1 MLEGMEFFSR
11 LFRSSRTST
20 SPLKKLTFL
29 LMDGGSWMVRNSKQK
44 NSSLIYLL
52 FDGIYFLNVLAKLGY
67 VFGTVFHVTDQN
79 GNKLTDESVIN
90 YIEQVN

>member
-1 MLEGMEFFSR
+1 
-11 LFRSSRTST
+11 
-20 SPLKKLTFL
+20 
-29 LMDGGSWMVRNSKQK
+29 MDGKKFETKK
-44 NSSLIYLL
+44 NLFFNLFT

>member
-1 MLEGMEFFSR
+1 MVSN
-11 LFRSSRTST
+11 SKK
-20 SPLKKLTFL
+20 KKLFFNLFTF
-29 LMDGGSWMVRNSKQK
+29 
-44 NSSLIYLL
+44 Y
-52 FDGIYFLNVLAKLGY
+52 GIYFLNVPSKLGY

>member
-1 MLEGMEFFSR
+1 MDGKKFK
-11 LFRSSRTST
+11 T
-20 SPLKKLTFL
+20 KKLFFNLFT
-29 LMDGGSWMVRNSKQK
+29 
-44 NSSLIYLL
+44 